1 MMKTSQRVKLP
12 ELLAPA
18 GDEAALRAAV
28 CAGADAVYLGL
39 RSFGARASATNF
51 DAEGLVRAIQYAH
64 LHHVRVHVTVN
75 TLVKE
80 CELQEVYRLLETVA
94 LARADAVIVQDMGVA
109 LLAKCYFP
117 TLSLHAS
124 TQMDIH
130 NAAGARFL
138 KDQGF
143 ERVVLAR
150 ECSLAEIERVAQ
162 TGIETEIFVHGAL
175 CASVSGQC
183 LLSSMAGGRSGNRG
197 RCAQPCRQTVELAGH
212 MGALLSMKDICLRSH
227 LPELCTAGASALK
240 IEGRMKRP
248 EYVAIVT
255 ESYRRA
261 LDAIAEGSFEPG
273 DEREQER
280 LRQIFHRGGFTAGH
294 AMGEEDAD
302 LCATEHVGHG
312 GIYIGRVTRKKNG
325 LATIEI
331 QRELHDGDGLQLRGK
346 NETHLRYSGKEK
358 AAGEEAILRIRED
371 SAAYVGD
378 EVYRLT
384 DALQM
389 AQAEAIAREKPIGVS
404 MHAVLEEGKPAS
416 LTVSDGESSVTVLGD
431 LAQPAK
437 TRAITAEEVKRQL
450 AKLGETPFA
459 LPSPESLKV
468 SMADGLFVPVSMLNN
483 LRRDALDKLLK
494 ARVAAFFG
502 TEKEEQLRSPFK
514 AWIAEEALNGT
525 THGQINDDEAR
536 PDMLVIRFQEA
547 SLAPRF
553 LEIGADRLIYAPQEI
568 EEGALHEDIEA
579 LPPGTWL
586 ELPPQT
592 TESTLEMLEKVIERH
607 AQKLG
612 GVVLG
617 SIGQLGAALPL
628 PSALGSGVPMVNS
641 MAMKALHGEE
651 LHFFTLWPE
660 LSQAELCEMN
670 PKKHNPLLTVYGR
683 ERVMLLHHCP
693 ERVAKGAVKNRKECK
708 LCGSRDMACGSLGAE
723 LVDRKGYRFPLQR
736 TRMPEGCIVTV
747 LGALPTDLRRHEAAR
762 KALGADMLLSFT
774 VEPVHEQMRI
784 AAEFAQIRQG
794 IAVQSARD
802 TPLTQGHFLRGIQ

>member
-1 MMKTSQRVKLP
+1 MKTSQRVKLP

-51 DAEGLVRAIQYAH
+51 DAEGLARATQYAH

-75 TLVKE
+75 TLVKQG
-80 CELQEVYRLLETVA
+80 ELQEVYRLLETIA

-109 LLAKCYFP
+109 LLAKRYFP
-117 TLSLHAS
+117 TFSLHAS
-124 TQMDIH
+124 TQMGIH
-130 NAAGARFL
+130 NAAGARFV
-138 KDQGF
+138 KGRGF

-197 RCAQPCRQTVELAGH
+197 RCAQPCRQMVELGEH
-212 MGALLSMKDICLRSH
+212 KGALLSMKDICLRDH
-227 LPELCTAGASALK
+227 LPELCAAGASALK

-280 LRQIFHRGGFTAGH
+280 LRQIFHRGGFTVGH
-294 AMGEEDAD
+294 AMGDEDAD

-312 GIYIGRVTRKKNG
+312 GIYMGRVTQEKNG
-325 LATIEI
+325 LATIRLE
-331 QRELHDGDGLQLRGK
+331 RELHDGDGLQLRGK
-346 NETHLRYSGKEK
+346 NETDLRYSGKEK
-358 AAGEEAILRIRED
+358 ASGEEAILRVRED
-371 SAAYVGD
+371 AAAYVGD

-389 AQAEAIAREKPIGVS
+389 AQAEAIAQGKPIGVS

-416 LTVSDGESSVTVLGD
+416 LTVSDGEASVTVLGD
-431 LAQPAK
+431 VVQSAK

-450 AKLGETPFA
+450 AKLGDTPFA
-459 LPSPESLKV
+459 LPSPENLTV
-468 SMADGLFVPVSMLNN
+468 SMADGLFVPVSMLNA

-494 ARVAAFFG
+494 ARAAAFFG

-514 AWIAEEALNGT
+514 ACIAEEALNDAP
-525 THGQINDDEAR
+525 HGQINDDEAR

-547 SLAPRF
+547 LLASRF
-553 LEIGADRLIYAPQEI
+553 VEIGADRLIYAPQEI
-568 EEGALHEDIEA
+568 EEGALHESIEA

-592 TESTLEMLEKVIERH
+592 TEPTLEMLQEVIERH

-617 SIGQLGAALPL
+617 SIGQLGAIFPL
-628 PSALGSGVPMVNS
+628 PRALGNGVPVVNS
-641 MAMKALHGEE
+641 MAMEALHGEE

-660 LSQAELCEMN
+660 LSQAELCEMK
-670 PKKHNPLLTVYGR
+670 PQKLNPLLTVYGR
-683 ERVMLLHHCP
+683 ERLMLLHHCP
-693 ERVAKGAVKNRKECK
+693 ERVALSAVKNREECK
-708 LCGSRDMACGSLGAE
+708 LCDSREMACGSLGAE
-723 LVDRKGYRFPLQR
+723 FVDRKGYRFPLQR

-747 LGALPTDLRRHEAAR
+747 LGALPTDLRRQERAR
-762 KALGADMLLSFT
+762 KALGAGMLLSFT
-774 VEPVHEQMRI
+774 VEPAQEQLRI

-794 IAVQSARD
+794 IAVQSARE
-802 TPLTQGHFLRGIQ
+802 TPLTQGHFFRGVE